1 MNSDIVEALLELGL
15 EISDVQYKYP
25 PRDEFSMGD
34 VQTKFVIKGAFY
46 DEADLKQLMD
56 EIHILRAA
64 RHNKHPAAKDLFD
77 QLKTITEIT
86 K

>member
-1 MNSDIVEALLELGL
+1 MNSDIVEALLDLGL
-15 EISDVQYKYP
+15 EISDVLYKYQ
-25 PRDEFSMGD
+25 PRDEFSMGE
-34 VQTKFVIKGAFY
+34 VQTKFVIKGGFY
-46 DEADLKQLMD
+46 EEADLQRLMD
-56 EIHILRAA
+56 DIKMLRAA